1 VTGSRRTGCSIAAL
15 LFLLVIG
22 VAGAWWTRR
31 HHSRLE
37 MYLSSAF
44 HLPADEYSE
53 PPPPRTY
60 TTNFPNTENP
70 ISEGHNWLNAGTC
83 DNPAPCAGAGG
94 ANVRSTPG
102 LAFGTQTGA
111 LPPPYT
117 DSSALLTGTW
127 GNDQFVQIVVWWDG
141 APGTN
146 RDYDE
151 VEIRLRGTLAKNWSR
166 TYNINCRVGTPSDD
180 SYIQMGRGNGPRDD
194 FTPPIAE
201 LHGPSAA
208 CQNGDVVTGTIVG
221 SVITAYIN
229 GKKVIQ
235 GMDSVIT
242 SGAPGLGFFHQGTQA
257 QNSDFGI
264 SSFTASDRFPH
275 FGVPGQ
281 GEGPVR
287 PKPDV
292 LK

>member
-1 VTGSRRTGCSIAAL
+1 
-15 LFLLVIG
+15 
-22 VAGAWWTRR
+22 
-31 HHSRLE
+31 
-37 MYLSSAF
+37 M
-44 HLPADEYSE
+44 
-53 PPPPRTY
+53 
-60 TTNFPNTENP
+60 
-70 ISEGHNWLNAGTC
+70 
-83 DNPAPCAGAGG
+83 
-94 ANVRSTPG
+94 
-102 LAFGTQTGA
+102 AFGTQTGA

-117 DSSALLTGTW
+117 DSTALLTGTW

-166 TYNINCRVGTPSDD
+166 TYNINCRVGTPSAD
-180 SYIQMGRGNGPRDD
+180 SYIQMGRANGPPDD

-201 LHGPSAA
+201 LKGPSAA
-208 CQNGDVVTGTIVG
+208 CQNGDVITGTIVG

-229 GKKVIQ
+229 GTRVIQ

-242 SGAPGLGFFHQGTQA
+242 SGAPGFGFFHQGTHA

-264 SSFTASDRFPH
+264 SSFTASDRFPR

-281 GEGPVR
+281 GESPVR
-287 PKPDV
+287 SRPERSE
-292 LK
+292 